1 MEKYSVYNEFI
12 TRLKEIRKLSTP
24 PLEGLDDADA
34 YSRRLRENF
43 IRIGQLAAK
52 NRVVLEERLFPLLK
66 ADRKLTD
73 EEIKEIEYL
82 EEKLLNAEDAEN
94 LDLPLV
100 VLISERLL
108 KEARLHKHLLWALRR
123 MDTQLSICYAMM
135 NITGRLHEYP
145 EIAERYREEGLDI
158 GSFFLQLREKESF
171 RDIKTEEAR
180 ELILTNARF
189 AVALY
194 ENLAGD
200 RQANEKNVQML
211 RDSIRVADDSFYLT
225 RMQDYDWRYYRS
237 RVLGYF
243 AQLTELYN
251 LRGIE
256 EDLIPEICY
265 WTDMYWDLWHA
276 DPVYY
281 SEVDSESYITLHY
294 LRNHFYAG
302 RIDRETYQKE
312 LLKVYHSRSRTR
324 YDVDGIVE
332 NFQIPIEILSLIRKD
347 RYSEKEK
354 ALISEFYN
362 GVTAYSF
369 HMPNSEALSSMLEM
383 IDHFLN
389 CFIELPGLV
398 SLEEMM
404 LHFLAAMHP
413 PTYVHSI
420 MVAKF
425 SCCLCGYL
433 IDSAPE
439 LFVGVEGCR
448 TPEEV
453 IQSRDKIL
461 QFTWH
466 AAICHDAGKLYIIDT
481 VFVYGRKLLDM
492 EFDLIKTHPRMGA
505 KLLERFPS
513 TGKYAEVALGHH
525 KWYDNSRG
533 YPVEFD
539 TGKSKVKTVIDLV
552 QCADCL
558 DAATDTVGR
567 SYSSGKSFE
576 ELAEEIRE
584 GSGTRY
590 APWVTELFSD
600 PEVQQDIKY
609 LLSEGR
615 NQVYRDTYGL
625 LKSLHEKEM

>member
-243 AQLTELYN
+243 A
-251 LRGIE
+251 
-256 EDLIPEICY
+256 
-265 WTDMYWDLWHA
+265 
-276 DPVYY
+276 
-281 SEVDSESYITLHY
+281 
-294 LRNHFYAG
+294 
-302 RIDRETYQKE
+302 
-312 LLKVYHSRSRTR
+312 
-324 YDVDGIVE
+324 
-332 NFQIPIEILSLIRKD
+332 
-347 RYSEKEK
+347 
-354 ALISEFYN
+354 
-362 GVTAYSF
+362 
-369 HMPNSEALSSMLEM
+369 
-383 IDHFLN
+383 
-389 CFIELPGLV
+389 
-398 SLEEMM
+398 
-404 LHFLAAMHP
+404 
-413 PTYVHSI
+413 
-420 MVAKF
+420 
-425 SCCLCGYL
+425 
-433 IDSAPE
+433 
-439 LFVGVEGCR
+439 
-448 TPEEV
+448 
-453 IQSRDKIL
+453 
-461 QFTWH
+461 
-466 AAICHDAGKLYIIDT
+466 
-481 VFVYGRKLLDM
+481 
-492 EFDLIKTHPRMGA
+492 
-505 KLLERFPS
+505 
-513 TGKYAEVALGHH
+513 
-525 KWYDNSRG
+525 
-533 YPVEFD
+533 
-539 TGKSKVKTVIDLV
+539 
-552 QCADCL
+552 
-558 DAATDTVGR
+558 
-567 SYSSGKSFE
+567 
-576 ELAEEIRE
+576 
-584 GSGTRY
+584 
-590 APWVTELFSD
+590 
-600 PEVQQDIKY
+600 
-609 LLSEGR
+609 
-615 NQVYRDTYGL
+615 
-625 LKSLHEKEM
+625 

>member
-1 MEKYSVYNEFI
+1 
-12 TRLKEIRKLSTP
+12 
-24 PLEGLDDADA
+24 
-34 YSRRLRENF
+34 
-43 IRIGQLAAK
+43 
-52 NRVVLEERLFPLLK
+52 
-66 ADRKLTD
+66 
-73 EEIKEIEYL
+73 
-82 EEKLLNAEDAEN
+82 
-94 LDLPLV
+94 
-100 VLISERLL
+100 
-108 KEARLHKHLLWALRR
+108 
-123 MDTQLSICYAMM
+123 
-135 NITGRLHEYP
+135 
-145 EIAERYREEGLDI
+145 
-158 GSFFLQLREKESF
+158 
-171 RDIKTEEAR
+171 
-180 ELILTNARF
+180 
-189 AVALY
+189 
-194 ENLAGD
+194 
-200 RQANEKNVQML
+200 
-211 RDSIRVADDSFYLT
+211 
-225 RMQDYDWRYYRS
+225 
-237 RVLGYF
+237 
-243 AQLTELYN
+243 
-251 LRGIE
+251 
-256 EDLIPEICY
+256 
-265 WTDMYWDLWHA
+265 
-276 DPVYY
+276 
-281 SEVDSESYITLHY
+281 
-294 LRNHFYAG
+294 
-302 RIDRETYQKE
+302 
-312 LLKVYHSRSRTR
+312 
-324 YDVDGIVE
+324 
-332 NFQIPIEILSLIRKD
+332 
-347 RYSEKEK
+347 
-354 ALISEFYN
+354 
-362 GVTAYSF
+362 
-369 HMPNSEALSSMLEM
+369 MPNSEALSSMLEM

-533 YPVEFD
+533 YPAEFD

-615 NQVYRDTYGL
+615 NQVYRDSYGL